1 LSLDFIDGD
10 EIQEIFVFFVFGI
23 MVYDDDERKMNGKQ
37 KQIIDGSSEK

>member
-23 MVYDDDERKMNGKQ
+23 MVYDDERKMDGKQ